1 MISSSRILPID
12 AGEPNDSSWPDNMA
26 SILSPGEFEA
36 VRPALAF
43 SQPLYA
49 GKFLPTGEPLGE
61 HITGTVGILARLR
74 VDSDTLV
81 AGVLHDVPRTLDR
94 YEDELLAAFGAV
106 VAHLVEGVFR
116 MSRIRSLGKGNVV
129 NAADQSGQVEALRK
143 MLLAMAED
151 IRVVILA
158 LADRLQTIRYVAT
171 HDISGRSMVAHETL
185 DIFAPL
191 ASRLG
196 LWQIK
201 WELEDLSFRVLEPEK
216 YRQIAGLLE
225 DTRVNRE
232 CYIALLVEKLR
243 HELRQ
248 AGISAEVTGRPK
260 HIYSIHKK
268 MKRKG
273 VDFGEIH
280 DARAVRILVND
291 VKDCYAA
298 LGVVHNLW
306 IPVPREFDDYIAKP
320 KGNDYRSLHTAVT
333 GPEDKVV
340 EVQIRTHEMHRHS
353 EMGVA
358 AHWRYKEGA
367 KRDAPYE
374 EKIAWLRQIL
384 EWKNDVDDAG
394 ELAEHFRTALFQDTI
409 YVLTPKGKIIAL
421 PKGATPVDFAYQ
433 LHTDLGHRCRG
444 AKVDGVMVPLDYS
457 LQNAK
462 RVEIIAAKQGGPSR
476 DWLNPLLGYLRTQR
490 ARQKVRQW
498 FSSRERDFVAQGRA
512 IAEKELQRHGM
523 MSLALDKLAARFK
536 FTKIETFF
544 AALARGEVNSRQ
556 LEEALRTAPETVAP
570 TVEVPKPVTA
580 GSIRQPSGGV
590 LIVGVDKLLTLLAK
604 CCKPV
609 PPDPIAGFVTRG
621 RGITIHRR
629 ECASLARLVEKSG
642 DRLVAAQWNAEKG
655 ISYPVDISIKALD
668 RHGLLGDIAQVLSR
682 EKVNVIATRTQS
694 RDATAILQFTVAISD
709 IPQLRRILG
718 LIKGVPDVVSAE
730 RR

>member
-1 MISSSRILPID
+1 
-12 AGEPNDSSWPDNMA
+12 
-26 SILSPGEFEA
+26 
-36 VRPALAF
+36 VKPALEF

-49 GKFLPTGEPLGE
+49 DELLSTGEPLSE
-61 HITGTVGILARLR
+61 HITGIVGILAGLR
-74 VDSDTLV
+74 VDTDTLI
-81 AGVLHDVPRTLDR
+81 AGVLHDVPHHVDGYRDKLHT
-94 YEDELLAAFGAV
+94 AFGPV
-106 VAHLVEGVFR
+106 VVHLVEGVAR
-116 MSRIRSLGKGNVV
+116 MSRIRILGKENSA
-129 NAADQSGQVEALRK
+129 NAPDRGGQVEALRK

-151 IRVVILA
+151 IRVVIIA
-158 LADRLQTIRYVAT
+158 LADRLQTIRFAAT
-171 HDISGRSMVAHETL
+171 HDIPGRPLVAHETL

-191 ASRLG
+191 ANRLG

-201 WELEDLSFRVLEPEK
+201 WELEDLSFRVLEPER
-216 YRQIAGLLE
+216 YRKIAGLLE
-225 DTRVNRE
+225 DTRINRE
-232 CYIALLVEKLR
+232 RYIALVVE
-243 HELRQ
+243 ELRDELQQ
-248 AGISAEVTGRPK
+248 AGIPAEVTGRPK

-268 MKRKG
+268 MKRKE
-273 VDFGEIH
+273 VDFREIH

-306 IPVPREFDDYIAKP
+306 IPIPKEFDDYIAKP
-320 KGNDYRSLHTAVT
+320 KGNDYRSLHTAVA

-340 EVQIRTHEMHRHS
+340 EVQIRTYEMHQHS

-394 ELAEHFRTALFQDTI
+394 ELAEHFKTALFQDTI
-409 YVLTPKGKIIAL
+409 YVLTPQGKIIAL
-421 PKGATPVDFAYQ
+421 PNGATPVDLAYQ

-444 AKVDGVMVPLDYS
+444 AKVDGVMVPLDYQ
-457 LQNAK
+457 LRNAQ
-462 RVEIIAAKQGGPSR
+462 RVEIIAAKHGGPSR
-476 DWLNPLLGYLRTQR
+476 DWLNPLLGYLRSSR

-523 MSLALDKLAARFK
+523 MALGLDKLAARFK
-536 FTKIETFF
+536 FTKIEAFF
-544 AALARGEVNSRQ
+544 AALARGEINSRQ
-556 LEEALRTAPETVAP
+556 LEEALTTEPETIAP
-570 TVEVPKPVTA
+570 TVEAPKPA
-580 GSIRQPSGGV
+580 ARSAHQPSGGV

-609 PPDPIAGFVTRG
+609 PPDPIVGFVTRG

-629 ECASLARLVEKSG
+629 ECASLARLAEESG
-642 DRLVAAQWNAEKG
+642 DRLVAAQWNTEKG
-655 ISYPVDISIKALD
+655 ASYPVDIRIKALD
-668 RHGLLGDIAQVLSR
+668 RQALLGDIAHVLSR
-682 EKVNVIATRTQS
+682 EKVNVIATQTQS

-709 IPQLRRILG
+709 VSQLRRILG
-718 LIKGVPDVVSAE
+718 LINSVPDVVSAE